1 MMMIVMTTWITFVRA
16 LGLGP
21 VGGRRYF
28 TSSCTLSVV
37 SSFWSTVIVYCW
49 WSWWPRIRWNW
60 LCSWWRTWTIWCW
73 VKFEQST
80 LFKLRRR
87 SPTQSTLLRMMM
99 IIVKIVIIDN
109 FPLSINQSLSLSPP
123 LSPRTRNKVRHPWLE
138 PGVFASSYYH
148 LLRNKILTI
157 LMKYCWDN
165 MVSLPPVTITW
176 SEKIYSKS

>member
-1 MMMIVMTTWITFVRA
+1 MIVMTTWITFVWA

-37 SSFWSTVIVYCW
+37 SSFWSKMILYCW
-49 WSWWPRIRWNW
+49 WSWWSRIRWYY
-60 LCSWWRTWTIWCW
+60 WWCWWRRTWTIWCW

-138 PGVFASSYYH
+138 PGVFASCYYY
-148 LLRNKILTI
+148 LMRNKILNI

-165 MVSLPPVTITW
+165 IVS
-176 SEKIYSKS
+176 